1 MYNIVSDL
9 ENLNITNETEETEEV
24 KNQIKIT
31 KPFLK
36 WAGGK
41 TQIINTI
48 MEKFPSEINN
58 YHEIFIGGGSV
69 LLALLSYIKINKD
82 KVKVNGTI
90 YAYDINKVL
99 IGVYKNIQSKKDE
112 LYKKIKEYRDI
123 YDKCE
128 NDCVEDKKERK
139 PSTQE
144 EAIKSKESYYYWLR
158 IQFNK
163 IIDKSSIECSAL
175 FIVINKTC
183 FRGLYR
189 EGPNG
194 FNVPFGHYKTTPK
207 MITKEHLDEI
217 STLIKDV
224 KFECCDF
231 SKSLEKPK
239 EKDFVYL
246 DPPYAPE
253 NSTSFVDYNKDGFTL
268 KNHNELFKLT
278 KSLHTKKIKF
288 MMSNSKVKLV
298 TDSFTDES
306 ITVSK
311 IECKRAINSKK
322 PESKTMEVIITN

>member
-1 MYNIVSDL
+1 MDNIVSDL

-48 MEKFPSEINN
+48 MEKLPSEINN

-69 LLALLSYIKINKD
+69 LLALLSYIKNNKI
-82 KVKVNGTI
+82 KVTGTL
-90 YAYDINKVL
+90 YAYDINKIL
-99 IGVYKNIQSKKDE
+99 IGVYQNIQSKKDE
-112 LYKKIKEYRDI
+112 LYKKIKEYRNI
-123 YDKCE
+123 YDKCKQ
-128 NDCVEDKKERK
+128 DCVEDKKERK
-139 PSTQE
+139 PITLE
-144 EAIKSKESYYYWLR
+144 EAKKSKESYYYWLR
-158 IQFNK
+158 KQFNENK
-163 IIDKSSIECSAL
+163 DKSSVECSAL

-207 MITKEHLDEI
+207 MITEEHLDEI
-217 STLIKDV
+217 SALIKDV

-231 SKSLEKPK
+231 SKSLKKPK
-239 EKDFVYL
+239 ENDFVYL

-253 NSTSFVDYNKDGFTL
+253 NNTSFVDYNKDGFTL
-268 KNHNELFKLT
+268 KNHNELFELT

-306 ITVSK
+306 FTVSK
-311 IECKRAINSKK
+311 IECKRTINSKK

>member
-1 MYNIVSDL
+1 MDNVVNKL
-9 ENLNITNETEETEEV
+9 ENLNINNVDKISE
-24 KNQIKIT
+24 IKII

-48 MEKFPSEINN
+48 MDKFPSEINN

-69 LLALLSYIKINKD
+69 LLALLSFIKNNKI
-82 KVKVNGTI
+82 KVNGTI
-90 YAYDINKVL
+90 NAYDINKVL
-99 IGVYKNIQSKKDE
+99 IGVYQNIQSNKDA
-112 LYKKIKEYRDI
+112 LYKEIEKYRDI

-128 NDCVEDKKERK
+128 HYCVEDKKERK
-139 PSTQE
+139 PTTLE
-144 EAIKSKESYYYWLR
+144 EAKKSKESYYYWLR
-158 IQFNK
+158 KKFNEIK
-163 IIDKSSIECSAL
+163 DKSSVKCSAL

-217 STLIKDV
+217 SELIKDV
-224 KFECCDF
+224 KFECYDF

-253 NSTSFVDYNKDGFTL
+253 NNKSFVDYNKDGFTL
-268 KNHNELFKLT
+268 ENHNKLFELT
-278 KSLHTKKIKF
+278 KSLDTKKIKF

-298 TDSFTDES
+298 TDKFKDDEKFK
-306 ITVSK
+306 INE

-322 PESKTMEVIITN
+322 PESKTIEVIITN

>member
-1 MYNIVSDL
+1 MDNIVNDL
-9 ENLNITNETEETEEV
+9 DNLTLNNISESVE
-24 KNQIKIT
+24 NQIKII

-48 MEKFPSEINN
+48 IGKFPSEINN

-69 LLALLSYIKINKD
+69 LLALLSYIKINK
-82 KVKVNGTI
+82 VKVNGSI

-128 NDCVEDKKERK
+128 NDCVEDKSERK
-139 PSTQE
+139 PITLE

-158 IQFNK
+158 KQFNE
-163 IIDKSSIECSAL
+163 IEDKLSLECSAL

-194 FNVPFGHYKTTPK
+194 FNVPFGHYKTTPT
-207 MITKEHLDEI
+207 MITEKHLNEI

-224 KFECCDF
+224 KFKCRDF
-231 SKSLEKPK
+231 SKSLKNPK
-239 EKDFVYL
+239 ENDFVYL

-268 KNHNELFKLT
+268 KNHNELFELT
-278 KSLHTKKIKF
+278 KSLHTKNIKF

-306 ITVSK
+306 FTVSE